1 MERVRTVGSVITAIV
16 ALVML
21 YRVLTCGCP

>member
-1 MERVRTVGSVITAIV
+1 MERVRTVCATITALV